1 MRRKEENKA
10 PADRLRSILREE
22 VFMIQPFSFAL
33 ALQLK
38 GEKDEEYFRW
48 ILPAM
53 EEAQL
58 DWEQND
64 PAVLFAREKQKELL
78 RALLY
83 LPMFSRQAEQIFK
96 RARARGLELENRSF
110 LCVTTDLEWQ
120 SVREKDKGP
129 QLFLEKLGTRFLGQ
143 GFTVYGFNGGERALF
158 LLSFPG
164 GRGEEAALRQARTL
178 CCRLRELLL
187 RRFGLSVAFFLSTLC
202 TEPQQLSAAYQQTCA
217 AYMMRLASP
226 GSPPVL
232 CWEELGSGEGQPLPA
247 AAYHQLE
254 EGLYQHLK
262 ECFAQRRFSAAQ
274 QLAQRIVR
282 LDMANTPDINIQ
294 RLRAGRLICF
304 ILDQLEELPEVQLP
318 EQDRGELLLI
328 DTLTGVEAKCLPIL
342 DSLAIRYGEN
352 RQKMLCSQVMQYI
365 DQWYADPSLSPVTL
379 AERFGLSSGYLA
391 ALLRR
396 FHFAS
401 PAAAI
406 EKRRVE
412 AAAELLCSTKLS
424 IRQIAQRTGYAYAPE
439 TFTRAFK
446 RLAGKTPKGYREA
459 HDRKQGRFME

>member
-1 MRRKEENKA
+1 M
-10 PADRLRSILREE
+10 P
-22 VFMIQPFSFAL
+22 QPFSFPL
-33 ALQLK
+33 ALRLK

-48 ILPAM
+48 ILPAL
-53 EEAQL
+53 EETRL

-64 PAVLFAREKQKELL
+64 PAALLAREKQEELL

-83 LPMFSRQAEQIFK
+83 LPMFSHQAERIFK
-96 RARARGLELENRSF
+96 RARAKGLELENRSF

-120 SVREKDKGP
+120 SAREKEKGP
-129 QLFLEKLGTRFLGQ
+129 QVFLEKLGTRFLSQ

-158 LLSFPG
+158 LLSFL
-164 GRGEEAALRQARTL
+164 GERSDAAALRHAKSL
-178 CCRLRELLL
+178 CFRLRELLL
-187 RRFGLSVAFFLSTLC
+187 RRFGLSVAFFLSAPC
-202 TEPQQLSAAYQQTCA
+202 AGPEQLSAAYQQTCA

-226 GSPPVL
+226 ASPPVL
-232 CWEELGSGEGQPLPA
+232 CWEELGGNGGQPLPP
-247 AAYHQLE
+247 AAYHQLS

-262 ECFAQRRFSAAQ
+262 ECFAQRRFSAAE
-274 QLAQRIVR
+274 QLVQRIVR
-282 LDMANTPDINIQ
+282 LDMANTLDINIQ

-318 EQDRGELLLI
+318 EQDRTELLLI

-342 DSLAIRYGEN
+342 GSLGVRYGEN
-352 RQKMLCSQVMQYI
+352 RQRMLCSQVMQYI
-365 DQWYADPSLSPVTL
+365 DQWYADPSLSAVTL
-379 AERFGLSSGYLA
+379 AEHFGLSSGHLA
-391 ALLRR
+391 TLLRR

-424 IRQIAQRTGYAYAPE
+424 VRQIAQRTGYAYAPE

-446 RLAGKTPKGYREA
+446 RLAGQTPKAYREA
-459 HDRKQGRFME
+459 HEGK